1 MNTANVAGS
10 ILATTGISSKVLTR
24 KAEVVEDMEDIN
36 LTGNANTFVLR
47 YNKSDDT
54 YRSTARN
61 LEGGSF

>member
-1 MNTANVAGS
+1 MNTANVSGS
-10 ILATTGISSKVLTR
+10 IPATTSISSKVLTR

-54 YRSTARN
+54 YRSTERN
-61 LEGGSF
+61 LEGGTF